1 MIDYLQYDKMNLN
14 KFFIIFALISFFTI
28 LQITNDAFGQ
38 NMTSSKPSIQDIT
51 YAAKF
56 VCGSIPDD
64 NGPLRPGH
72 YDTAI
77 SILNK
82 KNYEIGILWNAVIN
96 DGPSSNAILKTLDAE
111 KSTNITCR
119 NIKDVFGITAKEIV
133 EGFVIIKVP
142 IDSLRGFDNEQII
155 SDYSQDALNPLD
167 VQVFYTANALSTLPH
182 EVAQEKISFY
192 IIQDFSNKIP
202 KDSFRKLLDVTLPST
217 LNEISDTEQKVKSA
231 LAEKYDLDKK
241 DLEKIVVRVKD
252 TSVGVGVLLDDHAV
266 SLHVVAP
273 QINS

>member
-1 MIDYLQYDKMNLN
+1 MSVN
-14 KFFIIFALISFFTI
+14 KLFIVLGILSLFSV
-28 LQITNDAFGQ
+28 LQITNDASGQ
-38 NMTSSKPSIQDIT
+38 NMTDSKPSIQDIT

-64 NGPLRPGH
+64 DGPLRPGH

-82 KNYEIGILWNAVIN
+82 QSYEIRILWNAVIN
-96 DGPSSNAILKTLDAE
+96 DGPASNAILKTLDSE
-111 KSTNITCR
+111 KSTGITCQ

-133 EGFVIIKVP
+133 EGFVIIKIPVE
-142 IDSLRGFDNEQII
+142 SLRGFNNEQILT
-155 SDYSQDALNPLD
+155 DPSQDALNLLD

-182 EVAQEKISFY
+182 EIAQEKISFY
-192 IIQDFSNKIP
+192 IIQDSTSKIP
-202 KDSFRKLLDVTLPST
+202 KDSLRKLLDVTLPSK

-241 DLEKIVVRVKD
+241 DLEKIIIRIKD
-252 TSVGVGVLLDDHAV
+252 TSVGVGVMLDDHAV
-266 SLHVVAP
+266 SLYVVRP
-273 QINS
+273 QTNS

>member
-1 MIDYLQYDKMNLN
+1 MSVN
-14 KFFIIFALISFFTI
+14 KFFVILGMISLFLA

-38 NMTSSKPSIQDIT
+38 NMTDSKPSIQDIT

-64 NGPLRPGH
+64 DGPLRPGH

-77 SILNK
+77 SMLNK
-82 KNYEIGILWNAVIN
+82 QSYEIRILWNAVIN
-96 DGPSSNAILKTLDAE
+96 DGPASNAILKTLDSE
-111 KSTNITCR
+111 KSTGITCQ

-133 EGFVIIKVP
+133 EGFVIIKIPVE
-142 IDSLRGFDNEQII
+142 SLRGFNNEQILT
-155 SDYSQDALNPLD
+155 DPSQDALNLLD

-192 IIQDFSNKIP
+192 IVQDYTSKIP
-202 KDSFRKLLDVTLPST
+202 KDSLRKLLDVTLPSR

-241 DLEKIVVRVKD
+241 DLEKIIIRIKD
-252 TSVGVGVLLDDHAV
+252 TSVGVGVMLDDHAV
-266 SLHVVAP
+266 SLHVVRP
-273 QINS
+273 QTNS

>member
-1 MIDYLQYDKMNLN
+1 MNLN
-14 KFFIIFALISFFTI
+14 KFFIILGMISLFSI
-28 LQITNDAFGQ
+28 LQTTDAFGQ
-38 NMTSSKPSIQDIT
+38 NTTNSKLDIQDIT
-51 YAAKF
+51 YTAKF

-82 KNYEIGILWNAVIN
+82 KNYEIRILWNAVIN
-96 DGPSSNAILKTLDAE
+96 DGPASNAILKTLDAE
-111 KSTNITCR
+111 KSTGITCR
-119 NIKDVFGITAKEIV
+119 NIKDIFGITAKEIV

-142 IDSLRGFDNEQII
+142 VDSLRGFDNEQII
-155 SDYSQDALNPLD
+155 SDYSQDALNLLD

-182 EVAQEKISFY
+182 EIAQEKISFY
-192 IIQDFSNKIP
+192 IIQDYANTIP

-217 LNEISDTEQKVKSA
+217 LNEISDTEQKVKSV

-241 DLEKIVVRVKD
+241 ELEKIVIRIKNI
-252 TSVGVGVLLDDHAV
+252 SIGLGVLLDDHAI
-266 SLHVVAP
+266 SLHVVKP
-273 QINS
+273 QITS

>member
-1 MIDYLQYDKMNLN
+1 MNVN
-14 KFFIIFALISFFTI
+14 KLFIILGVLSLFSI
-28 LQITNDAFGQ
+28 LQTTNDAFGQ
-38 NMTSSKPSIQDIT
+38 NMTNSKSSIQDIT

-82 KNYEIGILWNAVIN
+82 KSYEIGILWNAVIN
-96 DGPSSNAILKTLDAE
+96 DGPVSNAILKTLDAE
-111 KSTNITCR
+111 KSTGITCR

-155 SDYSQDALNPLD
+155 SDYSQDELNLLD

-182 EVAQEKISFY
+182 EIAQEKISFY
-192 IIQDFSNKIP
+192 VIQDYTNKIP
-202 KDSFRKLLDVTLPST
+202 KDSFRKLLDVTLRS
-217 LNEISDTEQKVKSA
+217 EER
-231 LAEKYDLDKK
+231 
-241 DLEKIVVRVKD
+241 RVGKECR
-252 TSVGVGVLLDDHAV
+252 L
-266 SLHVVAP
+266 
-273 QINS
+273 

>member
-1 MIDYLQYDKMNLN
+1 MSMNKL
-14 KFFIIFALISFFTI
+14 FIILGVLSLFSI
-28 LQITNDAFGQ
+28 LQTTNDAFGQ
-38 NMTSSKPSIQDIT
+38 NMTNSKPSIQDIT

-82 KNYEIGILWNAVIN
+82 KNYEIGIMWNAVIN
-96 DGPSSNAILKTLDAE
+96 DGPASNAILKTLDAE

-142 IDSLRGFDNEQII
+142 VDSLRGFDNEQII
-155 SDYSQDALNPLD
+155 SDYSQDVLNLLD

-182 EVAQEKISFY
+182 EIAQEKISFY
-192 IIQDFSNKIP
+192 IVQDYTNKIP

-217 LNEISDTEQKVKSA
+217 LNEISDTEQKVKSV

-241 DLEKIVVRVKD
+241 DLEKIVVRIKD
-252 TSVGVGVLLDDHAV
+252 TSIGVGVLLDDHAV
-266 SLHVVAP
+266 SLHVVKP
-273 QINS
+273 QINP

>member
-1 MIDYLQYDKMNLN
+1 MRLSKLFVILGML
-14 KFFIIFALISFFTI
+14 SFFSF
-28 LQITNDAFGQ
+28 LQTTDSAFGQ
-38 NMTSSKPSIQDIT
+38 NMTDSKSGIQDIT

-64 NGPLRPGH
+64 DGPLRPGH

-82 KNYEIGILWNAVIN
+82 QSYEINILWNAVIN
-96 DGPSSNAILKTLDAE
+96 DGPVSNAILKKLDSE
-111 KSTNITCR
+111 KSTGITCR
-119 NIKDVFGITAKEIV
+119 NVKDVFGITAKEIV

-142 IDSLRGFDNEQII
+142 VESLRGFNNEQIL
-155 SDYSQDALNPLD
+155 SDYSQDALNLLD

-192 IIQDFSNKIP
+192 IIQDYTDKIP

-231 LAEKYDLDKK
+231 LAEKYSLDKN
-241 DLEKIVVRVKD
+241 DLGKIIVRIKD

-266 SLHVVAP
+266 SLHVVRP
-273 QINS
+273 QINP